1 MPYSPPVI
9 SFFLK
14 FPRNS
19 LTLGILAVFMVIL
32 TLIIGRTPD
41 TVLASIWNHFLITPF
56 TFVKTSTKS
65 FLITK
70 NIPLPLTP
78 SQAPYIYSIS
88 SLPWELKIFLILVT
102 FSLGRVQE
110 EIERY
115 MKNCI
120 EQWETSRGLTLSPPL
135 RVVASLFKYL
145 ITALYSLLPN
155 FFQILSSHTQA

>member
-1 MPYSPPVI
+1 MEVAGEDHGTAPIGMASDSGHVGSTANTSPED
-9 SFFLK
+9 S
-14 FPRNS
+14 
-19 LTLGILAVFMVIL
+19 
-32 TLIIGRTPD
+32 GRTPD